1 MEGNTK
7 ELANMHHP
15 LSYQFK
21 LYPMKNTTQ
30 KCCNDDIFNNGA
42 ETESSNRR
50 EEKVTEFD
58 KTRAKTRF
66 QDLDDDEKT
75 SQTVNVT
82 LGLEYCLVAKYLFQ

>member
-1 MEGNTK
+1 MG
-7 ELANMHHP
+7 
-15 LSYQFK
+15 QR
-21 LYPMKNTTQ
+21 Q
-30 KCCNDDIFNNGA
+30 
-42 ETESSNRR
+42 SSNRR

-66 QDLDDDEKT
+66 KDLDDDEKT